1 MSGSHSSQKLLSPY
15 ALTAP
20 SLKSTSMQVPVPR
33 DSKVIS
39 KFLGSSFEVINWKS
53 SIWITFTWVDR
64 KCSTKQQ
71 RIKSVCYLS
80 NYLKCEIVC
89 VHFVQKSFILTEE
102 EVLCNYRDIM
112 PTLVRKVE
120 GYSKLV
126 ARKFV
131 RHIENP
137 ERELLTCKLVLRQPW
152 LLFYPTSSPLVVL
165 MTSMVSTVAFS

>member
-1 MSGSHSSQKLLSPY
+1 M
-15 ALTAP
+15 
-20 SLKSTSMQVPVPR
+20 
-33 DSKVIS
+33 
-39 KFLGSSFEVINWKS
+39 
-53 SIWITFTWVDR
+53 
-64 KCSTKQQ
+64 
-71 RIKSVCYLS
+71 CYLS

-137 ERELLTCKLVLRQPW
+137 ERELLTCKVVFWQP
-152 LLFYPTSSPLVVL
+152 
-165 MTSMVSTVAFS
+165 